1 MLQAYILP
9 LARHLYPKQGQAFH
23 NHYSFMVEYKAG
35 HDLGLDMHI
44 DNSDVTLNV
53 CMGREFTGAGVCVR
67 ERSLLTINK

>member
-1 MLQAYILP
+1 
-9 LARHLYPKQGQAFH
+9 
-23 NHYSFMVEYKAG
+23 MVEYKAG